1 MLPGLLSLVRDGVH
15 LPNPGEFAT
24 AAEQA
29 ASVRAASILR
39 AREASQIDSI
49 ITVPATD
56 QPVAL
61 AVALAVVSM
70 R

>member
-24 AAEQA
+24 AAGQP
-29 ASVRAASILR
+29 ASARAASILPAR
-39 AREASQIDSI
+39 AASQIDSI
-49 ITVPATD
+49 ITVLAAD
-56 QPVAL
+56 QPAAL